1 MSIKYSMERMDFRR
15 YFRRCLK
22 FILCTIHFKDIVWF
36 SPIFILISI
45 PGMYVCQHHHSTEF
59 MDIQFNFT
67 YTAGDLATLYCRVK
81 DLGTK
86 VVVWRRTSQPH
97 PISVGL
103 DIYVPDDRYHV
114 QHIPYRGSW
123 NLMIKNVNINDAGV
137 YECQISAKERAGSRR
152 LVLLNVLEAPSTT
165 TQKTFSPPDIY
176 ITTSSNFVEVGRTI
190 TVICNATAIDLPTGD
205 IDWFVEGHKVRE
217 NSRTTITKYSSF
229 VEKVIIS
236 KLTITNAQL
245 QDAGTYVCRTSE
257 SQISNTKIHVL
268 SARSINSKRGTDS
281 EDRYAKS
288 QRSSASSLF
297 TSFPGLFHLLPCVII
312 HYCRT

>member
-1 MSIKYSMERMDFRR
+1 
-15 YFRRCLK
+15 
-22 FILCTIHFKDIVWF
+22 
-36 SPIFILISI
+36 
-45 PGMYVCQHHHSTEF
+45 MYVCQHHHSTEF

-176 ITTSSNFVEVGRTI
+176 ISTSSNFVEVGRTI

-297 TSFPGLFHLLPCVII
+297 TSLPGLFHLLPCVII

>member
-1 MSIKYSMERMDFRR
+1 MSNKYFMEKMDFRR
-15 YFRRCLK
+15 YFRKCLT
-22 FILCTIHFKDIVWF
+22 FVLCTIHFKDIAWF

-45 PGMYVCQHHHSTEF
+45 PGMSLCQQHHSTEF

-86 VVVWRRTSQPH
+86 VVVWRRTSQPN

-190 TVICNATAIDLPTGD
+190 TVICNATAIDFPTGD
-205 IDWFVEGHKVRE
+205 IDWFIEGHKVRE

-245 QDAGTYVCRTSE
+245 EDAGTYVCRTSE

-281 EDRYAKS
+281 EDRFAKS

-297 TSFPGLFHLLPCVII
+297 TSLPGLLYVLPCVII